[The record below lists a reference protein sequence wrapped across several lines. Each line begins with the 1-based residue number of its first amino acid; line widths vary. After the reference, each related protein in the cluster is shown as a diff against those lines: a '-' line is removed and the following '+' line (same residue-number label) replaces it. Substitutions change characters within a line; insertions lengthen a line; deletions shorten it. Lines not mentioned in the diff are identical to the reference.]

1 MRTEA
6 QPGGLSPVSR
16 FAQRF
21 IRTYQLRVAPGLGTR
36 CRFQPTCSNYGM
48 EAFRKYGFPKATAKT
63 AWRLLRCNPWNKGPL
78 SDPP

>member
-6 QPGGLSPVSR
+6 QPDRLSPVSR

-48 EAFRKYGFPKATAKT
+48 EAFRKYDFLKATAKT
-63 AWRLLRCNPWNKGPL
+63 AWRLLRCHPWNHGASL
-78 SDPP
+78 DPP